1 MASFRTG
8 WPVPTIVA
16 LREDPDVRHL
26 GVFLAVGML
35 GLGVDTAVFTA
46 LHGAGLSPAL
56 ARGTSLVCAT
66 AVTWQFNR
74 LFTFPRTGRRRSR
87 EIARYAL
94 VTLGA
99 QGASYATFL
108 ILFHLAPQLPAVMA
122 LVTGA
127 ALAAGLSFTGQRL
140 FTFRALTAQ
149 RGFP

>member
-8 WPVPTIVA
+8 WPVPTIA
-16 LREDPDVRHL
+16 AFREGPEVRRL
-26 GVFLAVGML
+26 GGFLSVGLL
-35 GLGVDTAVFTA
+35 GLGVDAAVFTA
-46 LHGAGLSPAL
+46 LQGAGLWLAL
-56 ARGTSLVCAT
+56 ARAASLVCAT
-66 AVTWQFNR
+66 GVTWQLNR

-94 VTLGA
+94 VTLGV

-108 ILFHLAPQLPAVMA
+108 ILSQLAPQLPAIMV

-140 FTFRALTAQ
+140 FTFRAA
-149 RGFP
+149 